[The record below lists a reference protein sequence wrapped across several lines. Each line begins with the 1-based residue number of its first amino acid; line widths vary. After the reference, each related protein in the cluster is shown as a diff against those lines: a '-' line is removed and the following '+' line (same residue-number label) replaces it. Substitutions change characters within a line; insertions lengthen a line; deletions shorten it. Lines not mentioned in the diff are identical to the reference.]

1 MKKKVLVIDDE
12 SEIVVFMEKFL
23 AQFDISAIKILP
35 GEGVV
40 DCYNR
45 SQPDFVFLDVQMPNK
60 DGMAILKELK
70 KNQPASRVIMMT
82 GVEGKE
88 FKEKAKR
95 YGALDYITKP
105 IDLNDLSKKIEEYII
120 K

>member
-45 SQPDFVFLDVQMPNK
+45 K
-60 DGMAILKELK
+60 
-70 KNQPASRVIMMT
+70 PAGFCFS
-82 GVEGKE
+82 
-88 FKEKAKR
+88 
-95 YGALDYITKP
+95 
-105 IDLNDLSKKIEEYII
+105 
-120 K
+120 

>member
-1 MKKKVLVIDDE
+1 
-12 SEIVVFMEKFL
+12 
-23 AQFDISAIKILP
+23 
-35 GEGVV
+35 
-40 DCYNR
+40 
-45 SQPDFVFLDVQMPNK
+45 
-60 DGMAILKELK
+60 MAILKELK

-105 IDLNDLSKKIEEYII
+105 IDLKRFKQENRRIYY
-120 K
+120 